1 MNNLSID
8 DAYISNI
15 KSMFK
20 HLDDEIIWSAIYHHG
35 FGTDGNFNEE
45 NVINYLLEL
54 SNDKSNKST
63 ELTELTE
70 NTPEIVEHDNI
81 VNSFMSGIT
90 NLFSSLSR
98 DKDYEQ
104 LNQKE

>member
-1 MNNLSID
+1 MNNLTID

-45 NVINYLLEL
+45 NVIKADIFHPINTQFAEISKHSDRLGFVIVT
-54 SNDKSNKST
+54 SDKGSDFVKNQADHIINKYYPDF
-63 ELTELTE
+63 EF
-70 NTPEIVEHDNI
+70 V
-81 VNSFMSGIT
+81 
-90 NLFSSLSR
+90 
-98 DKDYEQ
+98 
-104 LNQKE
+104 